1 MAELTW
7 QKAIQEVLAASTGP
21 LHYKEI
27 TDRIW
32 LMVLEKT

>member
-7 QKAIQEVLAASTGP
+7 QKAIQKVLAASSGP

-27 TDRIW
+27 TERIW
-32 LMVLEKT
+32 LMD